1 MGLMYAKLCAWDNL
15 RAAYRKAARGKR
27 GRSAA
32 ADFEY
37 NLADHLL
44 ELQDDLVSQTYR
56 PGAYHSFIIHDPKR
70 RLISAAPFRDR
81 VVHHALCN
89 QTEHIFERSFSAASF
104 ANRINKGTHR
114 ALDRAQ
120 ALARRF
126 GYVLQF
132 DVEQFFPAIDHR
144 ILRSILA
151 RKIDDPEVLWLVDQI
166 LVSGVGI
173 LYEQY
178 TLRRFPGDQPQD
190 ALRPRGLPIGNLTSQ
205 FWANCYLNPFDHF
218 VEREL
223 RCRGYVRY
231 VDDGL
236 VFARE
241 KRTLWNWRESII
253 ERLAR
258 LRLTIHPTAHPRP
271 VSEGIPFLGFVVYPS
286 HRRLKRRNVVNY
298 RRRLKRL
305 IAGWICD
312 ECTREAIL
320 ASLRGWINHARYGDT
335 WELRKSITAQLPNLY
350 GGAS

>member
-1 MGLMYAKLCAWDNL
+1 MGAMFKEICSWQNL
-15 RAAYRKAARGKR
+15 RIAYRKAARGKR
-27 GRSAA
+27 GRQAA

-44 ELQDDLVSQTYR
+44 ELQDDLVNRTYQ

-81 VVHHALCN
+81 VVHHALCCK
-89 QTEHIFERSFSAASF
+89 TEPIFERSFSSASF
-104 ANRINKGTHR
+104 ANRVGKGTHL

-126 GYVLQF
+126 QYVLQF

-144 ILRSILA
+144 ILRRILA

-166 LVSGVGI
+166 LASGVGV
-173 LYEQY
+173 LKDQY
-178 TLRRFPGDQPQD
+178 TLRSFPGDNPQD

-241 KRTLWNWRESII
+241 KRTLWKWREAII
-253 ERLAR
+253 KRLAR
-258 LRLTIHPTAHPRP
+258 LRLTIHPEAHPRP

-312 ECTREAIL
+312 ECTREAVL
-320 ASLRGWINHARYGDT
+320 ESLRGWINHARYGDT
-335 WELRKSITAQLPNLY
+335 WGLRKSITAQLPNLH